1 MHQFQKNYVWKRV
14 STGIKLENPSLS
26 NNRHL
31 FSPHAYSANK
41 PTRKYSTIPNIPCE
55 IPATQLES
63 KTHPL
68 GWEKIQAQV
77 EPYFGNN
84 WNFASEKEKRGF
96 LAIGF
101 SRAFSHFFPLTLD
114 CRIETSCKVFYLT
127 LLIDDQLEKM
137 SFEQMHSYRER
148 VMRIALGAM
157 SPDKHVC
164 LEWMLHDT
172 FQSMRNIDEGL
183 AGDAAQGF
191 CQLLQA
197 QTSQERSSIQTLGS
211 YLKFR
216 EIDAGKPFGANLRL
230 NPAELERLSAL
241 ESASFR
247 HMGVINDIY
256 SWERE
261 WKMHQENPTDGSR
274 PLSAIYILANE
285 TGLPFTACK
294 RLMYSYCRELELI
307 IKHTGDELQADSV
320 SKWTPEMDMYFKG
333 LESFMRGNELWSQ
346 WTPRYR
352 Q

>member
-1 MHQFQKNYVWKRV
+1 MV
-14 STGIKLENPSLS
+14 G
-26 NNRHL
+26 
-31 FSPHAYSANK
+31 
-41 PTRKYSTIPNIPCE
+41 
-55 IPATQLES
+55 
-63 KTHPL
+63 
-68 GWEKIQAQV
+68 
-77 EPYFGNN
+77 
-84 WNFASEKEKRGF
+84 RGD
-96 LAIGF
+96 IR
-101 SRAFSHFFPLTLD
+101 SS
-114 CRIETSCKVFYLT
+114 
-127 LLIDDQLEKM
+127 DQLEKM

-216 EIDAGKPFGANLRL
+216 EIDAGKP
-230 NPAELERLSAL
+230 
-241 ESASFR
+241 
-247 HMGVINDIY
+247 
-256 SWERE
+256 WERE

-333 LESFMRGNELWSQ
+333 VESFMRGNELWSQ